1 MNYVANCIFGKSRQD
16 RKLLGMMRNSIVL
29 TYFKAV
35 WVNTGTHRHGNDT
48 CNTINMGVVARG
60 SYKRLPR
67 PTGCTTNGIEI
78 QQGSD
83 MCKAK

>member
-1 MNYVANCIFGKSRQD
+1 
-16 RKLLGMMRNSIVL
+16 MMRNSIVS

-35 WVNTGTHRHGNDT
+35 WVNTGTHRQGNDM
-48 CNTINMGVVARG
+48 CNTINMGVVAWG
-60 SYKRLPR
+60 SYKRLSR
-67 PTGCTTNGIEI
+67 PIGCTTNGIEI